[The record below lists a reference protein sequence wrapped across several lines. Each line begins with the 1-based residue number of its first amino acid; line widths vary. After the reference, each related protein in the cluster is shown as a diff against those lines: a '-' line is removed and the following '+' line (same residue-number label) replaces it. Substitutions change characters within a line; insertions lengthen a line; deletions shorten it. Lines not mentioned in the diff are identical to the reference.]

1 MLVNDEIQ
9 IDMDPEDPEPS
20 ARIEHDEVDGDLDF
34 QIGTDDLNDAENNA
48 AQINYR
54 MQNQ

>member
-54 MQNQ
+54 M